1 MGAGCASAEFA
12 ANKQK
17 VTRYE
22 PKLEKKA
29 NGLYYA
35 AGQDKPHT
43 GKHTAWYANGELAW
57 WAHEGGSSSRRYTQW
72 RAVKHL
78 HVNGQYKDG
87 ERDGDWGQWYSNG
100 HKEMTST

>member
-1 MGAGCASAEFA
+1 MKPIHLSLLAAAAVMVAGCAAAEFA

-43 GKHTAWYANGELAW
+43 GHT
-57 WAHEGGSSSRRYTQW
+57 RRGMPMESW
-72 RAVKHL
+72 S
-78 HVNGQYKDG
+78 G
-87 ERDGDWGQWYSNG
+87 WG
-100 HKEMTST
+100 T

>member
-1 MGAGCASAEFA
+1 MKPIHLSLLAATAVMGAGCASAEFA

-43 GKHTAWYANGELAW
+43 GHT
-57 WAHEGGSSSRRYTQW
+57 RRGMPMENW
-72 RAVKHL
+72 S
-78 HVNGQYKDG
+78 G
-87 ERDGDWGQWYSNG
+87 WG
-100 HKEMTST
+100 T

>member
-1 MGAGCASAEFA
+1 MKPIHLSLLAATAVMGAGCASAEFA

-35 AGQDKPHT
+35 AGQDKPLT
-43 GKHTAWYANGELAW
+43 GTHTAWYANGELAW
-57 WAHEGGSSSRRYTQW
+57 AGHMKEGVRHGEYTQ
-72 RAVKHL
+72 
-78 HVNGQYKDG
+78 
-87 ERDGDWGQWYSNG
+87 
-100 HKEMTST
+100 